1 MKHIFEY
8 MTEVRRKLILIT
20 VLFLSS
26 TSLFAREKLDI
37 VLQRVSD
44 DICARV
50 SAKTIICV
58 LDFDST
64 SRDMGLYIRDS
75 LISSFA
81 ENPNIRIVTRQNM
94 DKINMELDYQ
104 YSGYVSDE
112 TALSLCQRLGAQE
125 IIFGQVD
132 ELDNSYTLQVKML
145 DVETGTYA
153 LFKKYEISR
162 SSKTEQLLHHAATI
176 YKSSLGLI
184 IEANKNSISHI
195 SPAAGISFDYSLSR
209 RLSFGV
215 KALVSFDALEK
226 DNTIYTI
233 EPLGFLR
240 WYVTSPTGEPS
251 AGLFAE
257 GQGGA
262 EVILVNDEIKTT
274 VSGGL
279 SLGFRITAGNFY
291 IEPSLRGGYPYL
303 FGAGLG
309 AGFRF

>member
-1 MKHIFEY
+1 MKNIFEY
-8 MTEVRRKLILIT
+8 MMEVRRKLILIT
-20 VLFLSS
+20 VIFLFS

-81 ENPNIRIVTRQNM
+81 ENRNIRIVTRQNM

-104 YSGYVSDE
+104 ASGYVSDE

-132 ELDNSYTLQVKML
+132 ELDNGYTLQVKML

-195 SPAAGISFDYSLSR
+195 SPGGGIAFDYNLTR
-209 RLSFGV
+209 RLSAGV
-215 KALVSFDALEK
+215 KALVSYDAFNE
-226 DNTIYTI
+226 DQSIYSI
-233 EPLGFLR
+233 ESLFLAKL
-240 WYVTSPTGEPS
+240 YVVSPTGEPS
-251 AGLFAE
+251 SGLF
-257 GQGGA
+257 
-262 EVILVNDEIKTT
+262 
-274 VSGGL
+274 VSGEIGPEFL
-279 SLGFRITAGNFY
+279 LIDSSLKTVTDAGFTLGFRIPFVSY
-291 IEPSLRGGYPYL
+291 YFEPYLRGGYPYM
-303 FGAGLG
+303 FGAGVS